1 MLQDFVKNLTKYSL
15 TKSQIKI
22 ADYIIKNQKRIVGL
36 TAREVGK
43 EIGVSDTT
51 IIRLAR
57 TVGYDGYTDLQE
69 QLRKET
75 EQNKEGI
82 GKQKCSKIC

>member
-22 ADYIIKNQKRIVGL
+22 ADYIIKNQKWIVGL
-36 TAREVGK
+36 TAREVEK
-43 EIGVSDTT
+43 EIGVSDAT

-82 GKQKCSKIC
+82 GK

>member
-22 ADYIIKNQKRIVGL
+22 AHYIIKNQKWIVGL
-36 TAREVGK
+36 TAREVEK
-43 EIGVSDTT
+43 EIGVSDAT

-82 GKQKCSKIC
+82 GK